1 MKIKSTFKNK
11 KQKRTLKN
19 KFYTLQM
26 LSRQIRY
33 EKSIFSSFL
42 NLILHSIKELQYL
55 MNWGNL
61 FFTEHA
67 LKLV

>member
-1 MKIKSTFKNK
+1 
-11 KQKRTLKN
+11 
-19 KFYTLQM
+19 M